1 MATNKELKVLVTG
14 DASKLTNALD
24 GAEKKV
30 TSFSDGLV
38 SVGKVATIA
47 GTAITGAFAAIVVKT
62 AAVGDQ
68 FDKMSIRTGIS
79 VEALSG
85 LAYAADITG
94 TDIGGLEVGLKFLT
108 KGMDD
113 ASIGIGEAKL
123 SFEELGISVV
133 DVEGNLRPTVDVLKE
148 AATKIA
154 AIENPTKQAALAMKI
169 FGARSGTQL
178 IPLLKMGG
186 DGIEELMKKAEELG
200 IVISTDAATAA
211 ADFTDRITDLKG
223 SLAGAGRMIGDT
235 LIPIIIPLMEK
246 VTEIV
251 VNVKEWAEE
260 NKQLVES
267 IVKWGAKLGIALA
280 VLGPI
285 AVILPSLIAGVK
297 LLSGAFLPFLATG
310 LIIAGFI
317 KLNSLLDD
325 MNEKVY
331 AAQINL
337 ENLSVAEIETEMKNL
352 EDEATHIM
360 FLMGE
365 LGNDHLTGTF
375 TGGAAERKALEDSL
389 DNLNMKMLLLA
400 QRYEE
405 LTKAEE
411 AGIDVTEEKAE
422 LDKEAAKIAAK
433 IAEEQAKQ
441 KAALKALTKEK
452 ALANAEAE
460 LESKMYELT
469 DTAIEGQI
477 RSLYALATK
486 WQDAGAD
493 YEEVAA
499 YVELATEAIYAQN
512 EEIVENIDNMEEVA
526 KVTKTVE
533 DRWFELTK
541 LPYEVKLK
549 EINERYD
556 DYIKVIKDST
566 LSTLAQETAIRNIN
580 LARDL
585 EVKGVDKV
593 TDAEKKAIKKKDD
606 LADAYDNIRDK
617 ILNLKD
623 PRAAA
628 IQDLDDERQRL
639 IDLGVNI
646 ELVNELYDLEIEKLG
661 EVGEAFTLFEDIAQ
675 EATQLI
681 VGYITDE
688 LGTAIYNLW
697 SGLDDEEV
705 TWANFWEG
713 LWDSVQ
719 KWASQMI
726 AKLLVL
732 IPIIAAVAL
741 FTGGMSWTQIGE
753 IAAFV
758 GIGFNKGGEVKGF
771 ADGGGT
777 TDTIPAMLTP
787 GEYVIAK
794 PMTDFIRNFGAI
806 PGNLVNAISGGM
818 PTPAP
823 AFAGGGLVGG
833 GGSGYSSYGGG
844 GSAIYVD
851 IHDNRISDDIDIRK
865 LASTVSDEI
874 LRKIN
879 MNRRH

>member
-1 MATNKELKVLVTG
+1 MATSKELKVLVTG
-14 DASKLTNALD
+14 DASKLTSALD

-47 GTAITGAFAAIVVKT
+47 GGVITGAFAAIILKT
-62 AAVGDQ
+62 AEVDDQ
-68 FDKMSIRTGIS
+68 FDKMSIRTGVS
-79 VEALSG
+79 VEALSA

-94 TDIGGLEVGLKFLT
+94 TSIDTVEIGLKGLT
-108 KGMDD
+108 TSMDD
-113 ASIGIGEAKL
+113 ASNGIGLGKEA
-123 SFEELGISVV
+123 FDELDISVV
-133 DVEGNLRPTVDVLKE
+133 DFEGDLRPTIDVLKE

-154 AIENPTKQAALAMKI
+154 EIDNPTKQAALAMDL
-169 FGARSGTQL
+169 FGSRAGPKL
-178 IPLLKMGG
+178 LPLLKQGEGG
-186 DGIEELMKKAEELG
+186 INDLMEKAKELNG
-200 IVISTDAATAA
+200 VISTESATAG
-211 ADFTDRITDLKG
+211 ADFTDRMNDLKV
-223 SLAGAGRMIGDT
+223 SLAGVGRTIGDI
-235 LIPIIIPLMEK
+235 LIPAVTPFIEK
-246 VTEIV
+246 ATEIV
-251 VNVKEWAEE
+251 GKITEWAEE
-260 NKQLVES
+260 NETLVTNLT
-267 IVKWGAKLGIALA
+267 KWGGILGVVLL

-285 AVILPSLIAGVK
+285 AVILPSLIAGVT
-297 LLSGAFLPFLATG
+297 LLSGAFLPFLITG
-310 LIIAGFI
+310 AIIAGVI

-331 AAQINL
+331 KDSISLSEMTVGSIDAEVELLTQKINSLGKQIEIASSLPLASSAQHGGVIDMQNAIDNYKKKL
-337 ENLSVAEIETEMKNL
+337 EWLKEARAE
-352 EDEATHIM
+352 
-360 FLMGE
+360 
-365 LGNDHLTGTF
+365 LTG
-375 TGGAAERKALEDSL
+375 
-389 DNLNMKMLLLA
+389 
-400 QRYEE
+400 EE
-405 LTKAEE
+405 EK
-411 AGIDVTEEKAE
+411 GIDVTDKLIS
-422 LDKEAAKIAAK
+422 LDEEAAKILATLTDAQT
-433 IAEEQAKQ
+433 EQEK
-441 KAALKALTKEK
+441 ALKKLTEEK

-460 LESKMYELT
+460 LEAKTYELT

-512 EEIVENIDNMEEVA
+512 EEIVENVDNMEEVA
-526 KVTKTVE
+526 KVTKAVE

-566 LSTLAQETAIRNIN
+566 LSTSAQETAIRNIN

-593 TDAEKKAIKKKDD
+593 TDAEKKAEEEKQD
-606 LADAYDNIRDK
+606 LADAYDNIKDK
-617 ILNLKD
+617 ILELKD

-661 EVGEAFTLFEDIAQ
+661 EVGDAFTLFETVAQ

-681 VGYITDE
+681 TGYIVDE

-697 SGLDDEEV
+697 NDLDDEEV

-713 LWDSVQ
+713 LWNAVE

-732 IPIIAAVAL
+732 IPILAAVAF
-741 FTGGMSWTQIGE
+741 FTGGISWAKIIE
-753 IAAFV
+753 IASFV
-758 GIGFNKGGEVKGF
+758 GIGFDKGGKVKGF
-771 ADGGGT
+771 ADGGT

-818 PTPAP
+818 PTPTP

-833 GGSGYSSYGGG
+833 GSDSGYGSYAGGS
-844 GSAIYVD
+844 SAIYVD
-851 IHDNRISDDIDIRK
+851 IHDNRISDDIDIRR

>member
-1 MATNKELKVLVTG
+1 MATSKELKVLVTG
-14 DASKLTNALD
+14 DASKLTSALD

-47 GTAITGAFAAIVVKT
+47 GGVITGAFAAIILKT
-62 AAVGDQ
+62 AEVDDQ
-68 FDKMSIRTGIS
+68 FDKMSIRTGVS
-79 VEALSG
+79 VEALSA

-94 TDIGGLEVGLKFLT
+94 TSIDTVEIGLKGLT
-108 KGMDD
+108 TSMDD
-113 ASIGIGEAKL
+113 ASNGIGLGKEA
-123 SFEELGISVV
+123 FDELDISVV
-133 DVEGNLRPTVDVLKE
+133 DFEGDLRPTIDVLKE

-154 AIENPTKQAALAMKI
+154 EIDNPTKQAALAMDL
-169 FGARSGTQL
+169 FGSRAGPKL
-178 IPLLKMGG
+178 LPLLKQGEGG
-186 DGIEELMKKAEELG
+186 INDLMEKAKELNG
-200 IVISTDAATAA
+200 VISTESATAG
-211 ADFTDRITDLKG
+211 ADFTDRMNDLKV
-223 SLAGAGRMIGDT
+223 SLAGVGRTIGDI
-235 LIPIIIPLMEK
+235 LIPAVTPFIEK
-246 VTEIV
+246 ATEIV
-251 VNVKEWAEE
+251 GKITEWAEE
-260 NKQLVES
+260 NETLVTNLT
-267 IVKWGAKLGIALA
+267 KWGGILGVVLL

-285 AVILPSLIAGVK
+285 AVILPSLIAGVT
-297 LLSGAFLPFLATG
+297 LLSGAFLPFLITG
-310 LIIAGFI
+310 AIIAGVI

-331 AAQINL
+331 KDSISLSEMTVGSIDAEVELLTQKINSLGKQIEIASSLPLASSAQHGGVIDMQNAIDNYKKKL
-337 ENLSVAEIETEMKNL
+337 EWLKEARAE
-352 EDEATHIM
+352 
-360 FLMGE
+360 
-365 LGNDHLTGTF
+365 LTG
-375 TGGAAERKALEDSL
+375 
-389 DNLNMKMLLLA
+389 
-400 QRYEE
+400 EE
-405 LTKAEE
+405 EK
-411 AGIDVTEEKAE
+411 GIDVTDKLIS
-422 LDKEAAKIAAK
+422 LDEEAAKILATLTDAQT
-433 IAEEQAKQ
+433 EQEK
-441 KAALKALTKEK
+441 ALKKLTEEK

-460 LESKMYELT
+460 LEAKTYELT

-512 EEIVENIDNMEEVA
+512 EEIVENVDNMEEVA

-566 LSTLAQETAIRNIN
+566 LSTSAQETAIRNIN

-606 LADAYDNIRDK
+606 LADAYDNIKDK
-617 ILNLKD
+617 ILELKD

-661 EVGEAFTLFEDIAQ
+661 EVGDAFTLFEKVAQ

-681 VGYITDE
+681 TGYIVDE

-697 SGLDDEEV
+697 NDLDDEEV

-713 LWDSVQ
+713 LWDAVE

-732 IPIIAAVAL
+732 IPILAAVAF
-741 FTGGMSWTQIGE
+741 FTGGMSWAQIGE
-753 IAAFV
+753 IAAWV

-771 ADGGGT
+771 ADGGT

-818 PTPAP
+818 PTPTP

-833 GGSGYSSYGGG
+833 GSSGYGSYAGGS
-844 GSAIYVD
+844 SAIYVD
-851 IHDNRISDDIDIRK
+851 IHDNRISDDIDIRR